1 MRIKIAQQQSDLK
14 EHHAGVPNRSRSAE
28 PWQDDFGDQRLNLKE
43 QEGPKKDYDAV
54 SVHDRSE
61 DNVDS
66 AQKRTPHKS
75 TPLMAA
81 PFPA

>member
-1 MRIKIAQQQSDLK
+1 MRIEIAQQQRDLE
-14 EHHAGVPNRSRSAE
+14 EHHAGVPDRRSSAE
-28 PWQDDFGDQRLNLKE
+28 PRQDDFGDQRLHLKE
-43 QEGPKKDYDAV
+43 QEGPKKDYDTV